1 MRYDEYIENPV
12 HKTLKQ
18 RKKKKL
24 KKKVKIFFFFVIV
37 SLVIVFFCSNLSK
50 VKSIQINGLES
61 IEKKDITS
69 IISIQNDSYYFLID
83 KDKVKEEILQN
94 PSVKNAKIQIDY
106 IGNVTIS
113 IDEALP
119 IAYALVDTTYYEIN
133 DVGHVVEIKDQQ
145 RLQSLKTL
153 SYVTG
158 FSDLEMLEDF
168 AKGFKDVPSLMQ
180 NEMSEII
187 LDPQP
192 ADPTRLKC
200 LLNDNKTLYVR
211 IEDLATR
218 LNDDQFSYEAYKT
231 EYSDSCIF
239 SIEGKFVYK
248 QKCQ

>member
-1 MRYDEYIENPV
+1 MTYDDYIENPV

-24 KKKVKIFFFFVIV
+24 KKKVKIFFFLVIL
-37 SLVIVFFCSNLSK
+37 SLIIVFFCSNLSK
-50 VKSIQINGLES
+50 VKSIRIDGVES

-69 IISIQNDSYYFLID
+69 IISVDKNFYYFLID
-83 KDKVKEEILQN
+83 KDKVKQEVLKN
-94 PSVKNAKIQIDY
+94 PSVKSVKIQVDL

-119 IAYALVDTTYYEIN
+119 IAYALVGTTYYEIN
-133 DVGHVVEIKDQQ
+133 DVGHIVEVKEQE
-145 RLQSLKTL
+145 RLNNLKTL

-158 FSDLEMLEDF
+158 FTDLEMLKDF
-168 AKGFKDVPSLMQ
+168 ANGFKDVPSLMQ
-180 NEMSEII
+180 NEMSDII
-187 LDPQP
+187 LEPQP

-200 LLNDNKTLYVR
+200 LLNDNKILYVR